1 MFTIIMSG
9 LGAGMSIQV
18 RKKII
23 LVRNIIAQ
31 QIALNKTITQNIFKE
46 FFLNPNVLLLNK
58 YNIIRAIT
66 YIYKE
71 GYLNSLA
78 GT

>member
-23 LVRNIIAQ
+23 LVRNIIAK
-31 QIALNKTITQNIFKE
+31 QIALNKTITQDIFKE
-46 FFLNPNVLLLNK
+46 FFFNPNVLSLNK
-58 YNIIRAIT
+58 YNIIRVIT
-66 YIYKE
+66 YIYTRKV
-71 GYLNSLA
+71 
-78 GT
+78 T